1 MNYRNAIVC
10 FAIRVEAYDIE
21 EDANSG
27 DEDAQRLMN
36 DDGFELSNME
46 LRAASIIGRLLG
58 KSVWN
63 EGHDAFG
70 DLICKFSV
78 DTLED
83 IENLESLL
91 SKYHTG
97 GADNINVGVP
107 YITAFEFMFYPQ
119 GIGGRYYGD
128 VDGASGDL
136 SDWIL
141 WQSFAA

>member
-1 MNYRNAIVC
+1 MNYRNAIVY
-10 FAIRVEAYDIE
+10 FAIRLEISDIE
-21 EDANSG
+21 EDANNG
-27 DEDAQRLMN
+27 DEDAQRLLAC
-36 DDGFELSNME
+36 DGLEFGDME
-46 LRAASIIGRLLG
+46 LRAASTIGRLLG
-58 KSVWN
+58 KSIWN
-63 EGHDAFG
+63 EGHDAFD
-70 DLICKFSV
+70 DLICKFSA

-97 GADNINVGVP
+97 GTDNIDTGVP
-107 YITAFEFMFYPQ
+107 YVTAFEFMFYPQ
-119 GIGGRYYGD
+119 GVGGKYYGD